1 MSLSSAGMRSI
12 CCTLPSKYLRSCAIT
27 SSHRPRPLR
36 SLTRYSLTTVN
47 SPDRFDLTYRFWY
60 VGSIDCD
67 TPVMLAMVAVGAIAM
82 VLLLRMPVVRI
93 RSEEHTSELQSL
105 MRISYAVFCLQKH
118 T

>member
-67 TPVMLAMVAVGAIAM
+67 TPVMLAMVAVGARPGYNGRTHAVQAM
-82 VLLLRMPVVRI
+82 GWLRRFVRP
-93 RSEEHTSELQSL
+93 TG
-105 MRISYAVFCLQKH
+105 QKLH
-118 T
+118 WTEIGRAQV